1 MNLFGWLREINGKQL
16 RRGGQVG
23 RDSPAR
29 PGATTQLL
37 LECLEDRLAPTNF
50 LTTTDVAISI
60 TPNFLAR
67 TAIETITATVTQ
79 QGTSTPVTSGTV
91 ALNVNNQMSSAGLN
105 GNGQAAFSVTLP
117 LFAVAN
123 NQTLQ
128 ANYQGATV
136 GPDTFSGS
144 VFLAPVYLNVWN
156 ASFPA
161 QITYGAPTST
171 SSFQSSGG
179 ETDDISVFGSH
190 LKFNYIDPGRI
201 TTISWFGFTFPGSFS
216 AAFGVPQLG

>member
-1 MNLFGWLREINGKQL
+1 
-16 RRGGQVG
+16 
-23 RDSPAR
+23 
-29 PGATTQLL
+29 
-37 LECLEDRLAPTNF
+37 LECLEDRLALNNF
-50 LTTTDVAISI
+50 LTTTNVAISI
-60 TPNFLAR
+60 TPNLLSR

-79 QGTSTPVTSGTV
+79 QGTAAPVTNGTV
-91 ALNVNNQMSSAGLN
+91 AFNVNNQTATAGLN
-105 GNGQAAFSVTLP
+105 SNGQAAFSVALP

-128 ANYQGATV
+128 ANFQGATV

-144 VFLAPVYLNVWN
+144 VFLSPVYLNVWN

-161 QITYGAPTST
+161 QITFGTPTST
-171 SSFQSSGG
+171 TSFQSSGG
-179 ETDDISVFGSH
+179 ETDDVSVFGSH

-216 AAFGVPQLG
+216 AALGVPQLG

>member
-1 MNLFGWLREINGKQL
+1 MNLFGWLREINGKQSQ
-16 RRGGQVG
+16 RGGQGG

-50 LTTTDVAISI
+50 STTTNVAISI

-79 QGTSTPVTSGTV
+79 QGTPTPVSNGTV
-91 ALNVNNQMSSAGLN
+91 ALNVNNQMTSAGLN
-105 GNGQAAFSVTLP
+105 GNGQAAFSVALP

-128 ANYQGATV
+128 ASYQGATV

-144 VFLAPVYLNVWN
+144 VFLAPVYLNVLN
-156 ASFPA
+156 QLFPA

-171 SSFQSSGG
+171 TAFQSSGG
-179 ETDDISVFGSH
+179 ETDDVSIFGFH

-201 TTISWFGFTFPGSFS
+201 NTINFLGFTFPGSFS
-216 AAFGVPQLG
+216 EAFGVPQLG

>member
-1 MNLFGWLREINGKQL
+1 MNLFGWLREINGKQSQ
-16 RRGGQVG
+16 RGGQGG

-50 LTTTDVAISI
+50 STTTNVAISI

-79 QGTSTPVTSGTV
+79 QGTTTPVTSGIV

-105 GNGQAAFSVTLP
+105 GNGQAAFSVALP

-144 VFLAPVYLNVWN
+144 VFLAPVYLNVLN
-156 ASFPA
+156 QLFPA

-171 SSFQSSGG
+171 TAFQSSGG

>member
-50 LTTTDVAISI
+50 STTTNVAISI

-79 QGTSTPVTSGTV
+79 QGTTTPVTSGIV
-91 ALNVNNQMSSAGLN
+91 ALNVNNQMTSAGLN
-105 GNGQAAFSVTLP
+105 GNGQAAFSVALP

-128 ANYQGATV
+128 ANYQGATI
-136 GPDTFSGS
+136 GPDTLSGS

-161 QITYGAPTST
+161 QITFGTPTST
-171 SSFQSSGG
+171 VSFQSSGG
-179 ETDDISVFGSH
+179 ETDDVSIFGFH

-201 TTISWFGFTFPGSFS
+201 STINLLGFTFPGSFS
-216 AAFGVPQLG
+216 TAFGIPQLG